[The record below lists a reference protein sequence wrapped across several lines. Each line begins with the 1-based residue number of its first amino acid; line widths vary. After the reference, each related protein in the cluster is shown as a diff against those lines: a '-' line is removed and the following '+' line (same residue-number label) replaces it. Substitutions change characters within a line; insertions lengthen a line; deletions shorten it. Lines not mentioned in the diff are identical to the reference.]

1 MDEPRPCSA
10 CDAYLTGPFQPR
22 ITLTQVP
29 PPQETE
35 GEKVTVA
42 ARAWICPACGLVHW
56 YAEDQDLGRVPV
68 VEPEAETELKSGT
81 SYERRS
87 QMMRMLRR
95 VRRM

>member
-10 CDAYLTGPFQPR
+10 CDAYLAGPFQPR

-29 PPQETE
+29 SPQETE

-56 YAEDQDLGRVPV
+56 YADDQDLGKVLG
-68 VEPEAETELKSGT
+68 VEPVAETSPNLGT

>member
-1 MDEPRPCSA
+1 MDESRTCSA
-10 CDAYLTGPFQPR
+10 CGAHLTGPFQPR

-29 PPQETE
+29 PGQEIE
-35 GEKVTVA
+35 AEKVTVA
-42 ARAWICPACGLVHW
+42 ARAWICVTCGLVHW
-56 YAEDQDLGRVPV
+56 YAQDQDLGQISVAEPV
-68 VEPEAETELKSGT
+68 AETTPNLGT